1 MKNSS
6 ASRSVRALLAGLA
19 LAWGTAARA
28 GAADEGLAC
37 IDAADLACAEAALPR
52 AGGGTAADLLRARVA
67 FHRAEFADAVK
78 AMERAV
84 QGAPSGSPLREE
96 LEHMRVTL
104 RAVDGMR
111 VLRRGDV
118 EVRYADGVDLVLLD
132 EAVETLQAAH
142 DRIAPRL
149 GGAPPGPIRVEIYPS
164 AERFIAASGIPAE
177 AVRTT
182 GVVALSKWSRL
193 LLTSPRGLGRGYAW
207 RDTLAHEYLHLVVAW
222 RSRDQTPVWLQE
234 GIARSHEVLW
244 HEDTFAPLAPHAES
258 LLARALANDTLVPLA
273 KMHPSMAFLP
283 SADEAA
289 LAYAQV
295 GTMVEYLSSTVG
307 KDALSRVLDRVRTG
321 TDALEAVAGVAGQAP
336 DAFMDAWR
344 TDLRQR
350 RLVARGIA
358 AAPTVLGPADDAYGV
373 DPLLAKRK
381 DLAGFARLGD
391 LLLAAGKPEA
401 ALAEYAK
408 ALGGAEEGSS
418 TPPPLHGAR
427 TPPPGV
433 SNADEPPSP
442 LVVARRAEALRQL
455 GRVDEAI
462 TSLQASVRAYPEFP
476 ATRKALAALLL
487 ARGKSTPALAEY
499 RAAADVNPF
508 DPVVQTALAD
518 LYARSGASALAERH
532 ARYRRILDLGGAP
545 PSEPPTRAAAPAAPT
560 GASE

>member
-6 ASRSVRALLAGLA
+6 ASSPWGLVLAGLV

-28 GAADEGLAC
+28 GPAEDGLAC
-37 IDAADLACAEAALPR
+37 IDASDLACAEAAVPR
-52 AGGGTAADLLRARVA
+52 AGTGTAAELLRARVA
-67 FHRAEFADAVK
+67 FHRAEFEDAVK
-78 AMERAV
+78 FMERAV
-84 QGAPSGSPLREE
+84 QGAPSTSPLREE
-96 LEHMRVTL
+96 LEHMRVTA
-104 RAVDGMR
+104 RAAEGLS

-118 EVRYADGVDLVLLD
+118 EVRYSEGVDLVLLD
-132 EAVETLQAAH
+132 ETVETLQAAH

-164 AERFIAASGIPAE
+164 ADRFIAASGLPAE

-207 RDTLAHEYLHLVVAW
+207 RDTLAHEYVHLVVAW

-234 GIARSHEVLW
+234 GIARSHEALW
-244 HEDTFAPLAPHAES
+244 HQDAFAPLAPGAES
-258 LLARALANDTLVPLA
+258 LLARALARDSLVPLA

-295 GTMVEYLSSTVG
+295 GTMVEYLCDTAG
-307 KDALSRVLDRVRTG
+307 TDALSRVLDRVRGG
-321 TDALEAVAGVAGQAP
+321 TDSLEAVAGVAGLTP
-336 DAFMDAWR
+336 DAFMVAWR
-344 TDLRQR
+344 ADLGKR

-401 ALAEYAK
+401 ALAEYGK
-408 ALGGAEEGSS
+408 ALGGEEA
-418 TPPPLHGAR
+418 TE
-427 TPPPGV
+427 
-433 SNADEPPSP
+433 EPPSP
-442 LVVARRAEALRQL
+442 LVVARRAEALLAL
-455 GRVDEAI
+455 GRTDEAV
-462 TSLQASVRAYPEFP
+462 TSLEASVRDYPEFP
-476 ATRKALAALLL
+476 ATRKALGALLL
-487 ARGKSTPALAEY
+487 QRGQSAGALAAY
-499 RAAADVNPF
+499 RASADVNPF
-508 DPVVQTALAD
+508 DPAVQSALAD
-518 LYARSGASALAERH
+518 LYGRSKQTALAERH

-545 PSEPPTRAAAPAAPT
+545 PSDPPGRTAAPSAPT
-560 GASE
+560 GASK

>member
-6 ASRSVRALLAGLA
+6 ASSPWRTLLAA
-19 LAWGTAARA
+19 LVLVWGASARA

-37 IDAADLACAEAALPR
+37 IDAADLACAEAAVAR
-52 AGGGTAADLLRARVA
+52 AGAGSAADLLRARVA
-67 FHRAEFADAVK
+67 FHRAAFADAVE

-84 QGAPSGSPLREE
+84 QGAPAASPLREE

-104 RAVDGMR
+104 RAAEGMR

-132 EAVETLQAAH
+132 EAVETLQDAH

-149 GGAPPGPIRVEIYPS
+149 GGAPPGPIRVEMYPS

-234 GIARSHEVLW
+234 GIARSHEAMW
-244 HEDTFAPLAPHAES
+244 RQDAFAPLAPGAES
-258 LLARALANDTLVPLA
+258 LLARALAQDTLVPLA

-295 GTMVEYLSSTVG
+295 GTMVEYLCTTAG
-307 KDALSRVLDRVRTG
+307 KDALSRVLDRVRGG
-321 TDALEAVAGVAGQAP
+321 TDALEAVAGVAGMPP
-336 DAFMDAWR
+336 DAFMRAWKA
-344 TDLRQR
+344 DLGTR

-401 ALAEYAK
+401 ALVEYDK
-408 ALGGAEEGSS
+408 ALGGPSLGSG
-418 TPPPLHGAR
+418 TP
-427 TPPPGV
+427 
-433 SNADEPPSP
+433 DEPPSP
-442 LVVARRAEALRQL
+442 LVIARRAEALRVL
-455 GRVDEAI
+455 GRTEEAI
-462 TSLQASVRAYPEFP
+462 ASLEDSVRDYPEFP
-476 ATRKALAALLL
+476 ATRKALAGLLL
-487 ARGKSTPALAEY
+487 QRGKTAQALAEY

-508 DPVVQTALAD
+508 DPAVQSALAD
-518 LYARSGASALAERH
+518 LYGRSKQPALAERH

-545 PSEPPTRAAAPAAPT
+545 PSEPSPRAVSPAAAT